1 MLGNDSQHRD
11 PHHPPRRCQMI
22 HITGIPGQ
30 PVRLTRR
37 RILAVVGQDHIAV
50 AVDNVAVS
58 DALDE

>member
-1 MLGNDSQHRD
+1 
-11 PHHPPRRCQMI
+11 MI